1 MKAEFV
7 KIKGNWQD
15 VVDDCR
21 ITVGKDSL
29 GKEPSQEFKRDI
41 LISEHS
47 PIRNISVRWMWKNI
61 KSWVA
66 THWCRHK
73 WECYIKTQRTDR
85 TGVNRDE
92 LPQSTPVDFKGE
104 ANVQHLI
111 DTMRKRLCYQASL
124 ETRDYAEDLK
134 AEIKKVELEISDVLV
149 PNCVYRCGCPEIN
162 GCGMWDMF
170 VSWALRK
177 HNVLVQMLGI
187 HERYRLYNEW
197 FYTVKRGGLDEAN
210 NY

>member
-1 MKAEFV
+1 MKTEIL
-7 KIKGNWQD
+7 KIKGGWQE

-21 ITVGKDSL
+21 TTVGKDSL
-29 GKEPSQEFKRDI
+29 GKEPSREFKRDI

-47 PIRNISVRWMWKNI
+47 PIRSISVRWMWKNI

-92 LPQSTPVDFKGE
+92 LPQSAPVDFKGE

-111 DTMRKRLCYQASL
+111 DTMRKRLCYQASW

-134 AEIKKVELEISDVLV
+134 TAIKKVEPEISDVLV
-149 PNCVYRCGCPEIN
+149 PNCVYRCGCPETN
-162 GCGMWDMF
+162 CCGVWSMF
-170 VSWALRK
+170 TSWALK
-177 HNVLVQMLGI
+177 KYNIYVEMLGI

-197 FYTVKRGGLDEAN
+197 FYTVKRGGEN
-210 NY
+210 ND